1 MKEFPRANQVSAAAV
16 TPRVQAPV
24 MSMAATSQAH
34 HPQPTAPAT
43 SAAAE
48 AIKHSVDLTHS
59 DTPAAPR
66 RRAHKSTQ
74 TPRTAVPNSSLPSTA
89 PPKFRIPT
97 RKDRGKAREAVSDVP
112 DDVPDDH
119 DGEETEAVARTS
131 NQGTEALI
139 PTKRRRLLEQTH
151 FSPGFSPAASAL
163 YPAIPAAPETPPRS
177 TEEDPLKP
185 LLLAYRAASSRRAAD
200 ITIAL
205 KHRSERQEQIQS
217 FGRWSKFCRSPEAA
231 RLDLLRA
238 LDDCVAADRE
248 ILRIVKAEL
257 EGTLGLRERVGA
269 IVDHAQDQVFEGK
282 RAQRKIDNTRGTW
295 GWVVLGRVMRVVG
308 MVVFA
313 VILGALGK
321 RLLC

>member
-1 MKEFPRANQVSAAAV
+1 MER
-16 TPRVQAPV
+16 
-24 MSMAATSQAH
+24 
-34 HPQPTAPAT
+34 
-43 SAAAE
+43 
-48 AIKHSVDLTHS
+48 
-59 DTPAAPR
+59 
-66 RRAHKSTQ
+66 
-74 TPRTAVPNSSLPSTA
+74 PSE
-89 PPKFRIPT
+89 R
-97 RKDRGKAREAVSDVP
+97 D
-112 DDVPDDH
+112 
-119 DGEETEAVARTS
+119 
-131 NQGTEALI
+131 TEALI

-163 YPAIPAAPETPPRS
+163 YPAIPTATDPPT
-177 TEEDPLKP
+177 TEGDALKP

-257 EGTLGLRERVGA
+257 EGTLGLREQVGV
-269 IVDHAQDQVFEGK
+269 IVDGAQDQVLEEK
-282 RAQRKIDNTRGTW
+282 TRRKMVVSRGGTW

-308 MVVFA
+308 MVAFA